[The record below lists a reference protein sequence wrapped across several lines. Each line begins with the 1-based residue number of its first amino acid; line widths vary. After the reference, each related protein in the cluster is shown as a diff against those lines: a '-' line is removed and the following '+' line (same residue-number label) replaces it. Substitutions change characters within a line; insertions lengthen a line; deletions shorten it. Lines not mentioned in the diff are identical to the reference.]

1 MCSRGKRQRPGTMNI
16 RETSIPLGGM
26 FLDLKRRYLTTK
38 YCGARRRAS
47 ERMFEISP
55 LFLAGKLGKR
65 RVKQI
70 TNWCDGEK
78 PEFFRTEKRRKT
90 DCVRA
95 QKNLSIL

>member
-1 MCSRGKRQRPGTMNI
+1 MMDI
-16 RETSIPLGGM
+16 RETSIPLRGM
-26 FLDLKRRYLTTK
+26 FLNLKRHYLTTK
-38 YCGARRRAS
+38 YCGARRRDF

-78 PEFFRTEKRRKT
+78 PEFFSTAKRGKT